1 MPIVGPHNR
10 GGTCINDYGG
20 SSKFPRVAKSSA
32 LWETVGMSKKR
43 TKADRA
49 QRQADQLEKKASR
62 GPAQNRKEKASR
74 EDFSQATL
82 RIVRKA
88 TEDMKSILSQVVD
101 ELERLAVSLDGLEL
115 ALISK
120 GNLQHG
126 EVVANSALPEPIVR
140 QRLSGLRAAIAS
152 LPTEAAEAGI
162 APMEPLVG
170 F

>member
-20 SSKFPRVAKSSA
+20 QFEIPTGSQVLGP
-32 LWETVGMSKKR
+32 GMSKKR
-43 TKADRA
+43 TKAGRA

-62 GPAQNRKEKASR
+62 RPAQNRKEKASR
-74 EDFSQATL
+74 EDFSQANL
-82 RIVRKA
+82 RIVRKT
-88 TEDMKSILSQVVD
+88 TEDMKSILSQIVD
-101 ELERLAVSLDGLEL
+101 ELERLAISLDALEL

-152 LPTEAAEAGI
+152 LSAEAAEPSVTAK
-162 APMEPLVG
+162 ESLQ
-170 F
+170 

>member
-1 MPIVGPHNR
+1 
-10 GGTCINDYGG
+10 
-20 SSKFPRVAKSSA
+20 
-32 LWETVGMSKKR
+32 MSKKR
-43 TKADRA
+43 TKAGRA

-62 GPAQNRKEKASR
+62 RPAQNRKEKASR
-74 EDFSQATL
+74 EDFSQANL

-88 TEDMKSILSQVVD
+88 TEDMKSILSQFVD
-101 ELERLAVSLDGLEL
+101 ELERLAISLDALEL

-152 LPTEAAEAGI
+152 LSAEAAEPSVTAK
-162 APMEPLVG
+162 EPLQ
-170 F
+170 